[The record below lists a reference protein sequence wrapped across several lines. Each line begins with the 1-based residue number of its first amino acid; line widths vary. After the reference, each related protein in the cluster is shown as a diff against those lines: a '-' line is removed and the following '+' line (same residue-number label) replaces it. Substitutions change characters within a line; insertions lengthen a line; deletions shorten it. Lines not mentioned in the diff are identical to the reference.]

1 MLSEK
6 KIFNITKNVIIKQPE
21 LRTTFLKKS
30 GYKNRLY
37 NCANRMIWNLF
48 VKRVSYLFAIKDLG
62 DEYMNH
68 KFRFYEDTIMMF
80 ELSQVSYSYFFY
92 DIDGIRHCLYNS
104 GKCLDKN
111 RTIETQTLVKDQL
124 LFLKLLIYK
133 VDPKFDRYHVF
144 KELNIMGKCGNLYSR
159 ANRNDFSLGLQV
171 VEAIFELERK
181 YNNTATEL
189 ITCVNKFKN
198 FFQN

>member
-1 MLSEK
+1 
-6 KIFNITKNVIIKQPE
+6 
-21 LRTTFLKKS
+21 
-30 GYKNRLY
+30 
-37 NCANRMIWNLF
+37 MIWNLF

-92 DIDGIRHCLYNS
+92 NIDGIRHCLYNS
-104 GKCLDKN
+104 GTCLDKN
-111 RTIETQTLVKDQL
+111 RTIETQTLIKDQL
-124 LFLKLLIYK
+124 LFLKLLLYK
-133 VDPKFDRYHVF
+133 VDPKFDRYHVL
-144 KELNIMGKCGNLYSR
+144 KELNFVGGCGKIYSH

-171 VEAIFELERK
+171 VEAVFELERM
-181 YNNTATEL
+181 YNNTAPEL

-198 FFQN
+198 YFKN

>member
-1 MLSEK
+1 MKWYIILIQFNFYENNK
-6 KIFNITKNVIIKQPE
+6 PNAFRKRNINITKNIVIKQPE

-30 GYKNRLY
+30 GINNRLY
-37 NCANRMIWNLF
+37 DCATRVIWNLF

-111 RTIETQTLVKDQL
+111 RTIETQTFVKDQL
-124 LFLKLLIYK
+124 LFLKFIK
-133 VDPKFDRYHVF
+133 
-144 KELNIMGKCGNLYSR
+144 
-159 ANRNDFSLGLQV
+159 
-171 VEAIFELERK
+171 
-181 YNNTATEL
+181 
-189 ITCVNKFKN
+189 
-198 FFQN
+198 

>member
-1 MLSEK
+1 
-6 KIFNITKNVIIKQPE
+6 
-21 LRTTFLKKS
+21 
-30 GYKNRLY
+30 
-37 NCANRMIWNLF
+37 MIWNLF
-48 VKRVSYLFAIKDLG
+48 VKRMSYLFAIKDLG

-124 LFLKLLIYK
+124 LFLKLLLYK

-144 KELNIMGKCGNLYSR
+144 KELNVMGKCGNLYSH

-171 VEAIFELERK
+171 VEAVFELERK
-181 YNNTATEL
+181 YNNTAPEL

-198 FFQN
+198 YFQN